1 MTASGLDFRPIL
13 GFETGERT
21 TENGQIADM
30 KGFKEKSL
38 ADRMSEAA
46 KAKQAQLERA
56 RAKSPANDPNFAAR
70 QEERKKIAEARE
82 IRAAEREKEKLAA
95 KICDAERRAAEE
107 IARIEAEK
115 QEAIRREAEA
125 AERKIREA
133 ALEIERKAARDAR
146 YAARK
151 NRKK

>member
-1 MTASGLDFRPIL
+1 
-13 GFETGERT
+13 
-21 TENGQIADM
+21 M

-38 ADRMSEAA
+38 ADRLSEGA

-56 RAKSPANDPNFAAR
+56 RAKSPANDPEFAAR

-82 IRAAEREKEKLAA
+82 VRAAERAKEKLEA
-95 KICDAERRAAEE
+95 KAREAERRVAEE
-107 IARIEAEK
+107 AARIEAEK
-115 QEAIRREAEA
+115 LEAARREAEA

-133 ALEIERKAARDAR
+133 TLEIERKAARDAR

>member
-1 MTASGLDFRPIL
+1 
-13 GFETGERT
+13 
-21 TENGQIADM
+21 M

-46 KAKQAQLERA
+46 KAKQAQIERA

-70 QEERKKIAEARE
+70 QEERKKVAEARE
-82 IRAAEREKEKLAA
+82 IRAAERAKEKLLA
-95 KICDAERRAAEE
+95 KAREAEQRIKDEA
-107 IARIEAEK
+107 ARIEAEK
-115 QEAIRREAEA
+115 LEAIRREAEA
-125 AERKIREA
+125 AERKLREA

>member
-1 MTASGLDFRPIL
+1 
-13 GFETGERT
+13 
-21 TENGQIADM
+21 M

-56 RAKSPANDPNFAAR
+56 RAKSPANDPGFAAR
-70 QEERKKIAEARE
+70 QEERRKVAEARE

-95 KICDAERRAAEE
+95 KLRDAEQRIRDEAA
-107 IARIEAEK
+107 RLEAEK
-115 QEAIRREAEA
+115 LEAVRREAEA